1 LYYTTYF
8 EAMQF
13 SSPGTFLFILAGCTA
28 FSLAQEPASGPVI
41 ADHDKKRAAEV
52 DERGDQAMGFSHD
65 MTTHHFHLLR
75 TGGAIEVETNNP
87 SDAQSRNAVRDHMAM
102 IAGLF
107 SQGDFSL
114 PMFIHATTPPGIET
128 MKRLKTEITYHTED
142 TARGARVRITTENSD
157 ALKAIHDFLR
167 FQIEDHRTNDPLE
180 VQQ

>member
-1 LYYTTYF
+1 
-8 EAMQF
+8 MQF
-13 SSPGTFLFILAGCTA
+13 SSPATFFLILAGSTA
-28 FSLAQEPASGPVI
+28 CILAQQPASTPVT

-52 DERGDQAMGFSHD
+52 DARGDQAMGFSHE

-75 TGGAIEVETNNP
+75 TGGAIEVEADNP
-87 SDAQSRNAVRDHMAM
+87 SDAQSLKAIRDHMAM

-128 MKRLKTEITYHTED
+128 MKRLKTEITYHAED
-142 TARGARVRITTENSD
+142 TAGGAQVRITTENSE

-167 FQIEDHRTNDPLE
+167 FQIEDHRTNDPLA
-180 VQQ
+180 VQE